1 MKCTI
6 ASIVLLILATDAGA
20 RTFKLVDNQT
30 SELGADDSRPQTE
43 HEESIGPNAL
53 REALQ
58 RGEILPLQV
67 IMAAV
72 RARFPGEVI
81 AIETERHGVQI
92 VYEVK
97 ILGDDGRRR
106 KIVIDAHSLN
116 MMEK

>member
-1 MKCTI
+1 MTANCQPRRARLKARHRAGSGPESGGDGCGSMKCTI

-72 RARFPGEVI
+72 RAR
-81 AIETERHGVQI
+81 
-92 VYEVK
+92 
-97 ILGDDGRRR
+97 
-106 KIVIDAHSLN
+106 
-116 MMEK
+116 